1 MVEWNRP
8 QFVAVTLS
16 LTYIQH
22 ISNGN
27 ELSSYEFSNTK
38 DYTPSLIIRPL
49 LTSPLVQLQKKARS
63 WSPGRMVKGYRW
75 CVVRQRTVITERLWR
90 GKLYRMRQGQLVS
103 PTPPYGYRYVPVSE
117 PDGGRW
123 ELDPLEAAIV
133 RQIDA
138 W

>member
-1 MVEWNRP
+1 
-8 QFVAVTLS
+8 
-16 LTYIQH
+16 
-22 ISNGN
+22 
-27 ELSSYEFSNTK
+27 
-38 DYTPSLIIRPL
+38 
-49 LTSPLVQLQKKARS
+49 
-63 WSPGRMVKGYRW
+63 
-75 CVVRQRTVITERLWR
+75 VITERLRR